1 MKKVLCGMISL
12 LLLCACGKTNYK
24 AEKVNEYYSSLTGIS
39 AQAVITVNSGLLA
52 KYTIEYTRQEG
63 QAKVTILEPKT
74 LSGITAS
81 LNRGSLA
88 IVFDQQSVEMLLPDL
103 AGFLPVDSLDGVVEL
118 LTNSVPDDY
127 VLEMKGERK
136 TVALS
141 YSQKTKDWD
150 MLRRIWLDQENL
162 AVVAAEFYLNGTM
175 IMSMEVSQFT
185 PV

>member
-1 MKKVLCGMISL
+1 MKKVLCGMFSL
-12 LLLCACGKTNYK
+12 LLLCACGKTDYK
-24 AEKVNEYYSSLTGIS
+24 AEKVNEYYSRLTGIS
-39 AQAVITVNSGLLA
+39 AQAEITVNSGLLA
-52 KYTIEYTRQEG
+52 KYTIEYTRHDG
-63 QAKVTILEPKT
+63 QAQITILAPQT

-81 LNRGSLA
+81 LNRGSAA

-103 AGFLPVDSLDGVVEL
+103 AGFLPVDALDGVVEL
-118 LTNSVPDDY
+118 LIGSVPDDY

-141 YSQKTKDWD
+141 YSQKTEEWD
-150 MLRRIWLDQENL
+150 MLRRVWLDQDSL

-175 IMSMEVSQFT
+175 IMSMEISQFT